1 MTGNSTTASPAPWPL
16 PSSYTPTQEVN
27 KQVENRVRKEQHKK
41 IFELAAILSQI
52 HCPVDQ
58 RWYFQNSI
66 LFEYCRSVFIPCLED
81 KRVGNFKNLMSF
93 FTLFLYHT
101 PLLQLIFFMKFNT
114 TWKFM
119 AIYTR
124 TQCSKN
130 EKENSTTTN

>member
-58 RWYFQNSI
+58 RWYFQKSI

-81 KRVGNFKNLMSF
+81 KRVGHFKNLYVILYCTFYTIPPCFNLF
-93 FTLFLYHT
+93 FY
-101 PLLQLIFFMKFNT
+101 
-114 TWKFM
+114 
-119 AIYTR
+119 
-124 TQCSKN
+124 
-130 EKENSTTTN
+130 EV